1 MYKHLDSRYE
11 IPLRLF
17 LILNLEI
24 IFPLKILIYLI
35 NESTIETFSNLET
48 GSVTIFILFWIFISY
63 LRGRYSRFKIRN
75 SFKNY
80 ILKFRELIIISIILS
95 LTLFCLK
102 IINVDLYLYSKNLPF
117 IFSIF
122 ISLSMLNELLINKI
136 INLILPYKFEK
147 IFFLGSNNDLEQ
159 IKSILRNYEYRNK
172 INFDAIE
179 ANYDLSEIPDK
190 LIISKENELSN
201 ESNLLKHF
209 LKNGVQ
215 IFTKY
220 SWFEYELNCL
230 PVDLLDSEEVF
241 YSKNFFNKK
250 DFEFKIK
257 RVGDILI
264 SSILI
269 IFSSP
274 IILICG
280 ILIWINDRGPIFY
293 KQQREGLFREELN
306 IYKLRTMVVN
316 AEANGP
322 QWAAKNDRR
331 ITLVGNILRKT
342 RIDELPQLISVFK
355 GEMSLIGPRPERP
368 EFNKFLEKEIPYYNL
383 RHIIKPGLSGW
394 AQVNYPYG
402 SSYKD
407 SQNKLSYDLFY
418 ISNYSI
424 FLDLIILFKTMRTVF
439 SAKGAIPK

>member
-1 MYKHLDSRYE
+1 MYKNVNPKYE
-11 IPLRLF
+11 SILRII
-17 LILNLEI
+17 LILILEI
-24 IFPLKILIYLI
+24 ILPFRILIYLI
-35 NESTIETFSNLET
+35 NKENISTLSKIDNYA
-48 GSVTIFILFWIFISY
+48 VIIFIIFWIFISY
-63 LRGRYSRFKIRN
+63 LRGRYSHLKIRN

-80 ILKFRELIIISIILS
+80 ILKFRELIIISTILS

-102 IINVDLYLYSKNLPF
+102 IINVDLYLYSKNLPL

-122 ISLSMLNELLINKI
+122 ISLSMLNELLINKF
-136 INLILPYKFEK
+136 INLILPFKFEK

-159 IKSILRNYEYRNK
+159 IKLILRNYEYNSK
-172 INFDAIE
+172 IKFDAIA

-190 LIISKENELSN
+190 LIISKDNKLSN
-201 ESNLLKHF
+201 KSKLLKHF
-209 LKNGVQ
+209 LNNGVQ

-230 PVDLLDSEEVF
+230 PVDLLESEEIF

-264 SSILI
+264 SSFLI

-274 IILICG
+274 IILLSG
-280 ILIWINDRGPIFY
+280 ILIWLTDRGPIFY

-316 AEANGP
+316 AELNGP
-322 QWAAKNDRR
+322 QWASKNDER
-331 ITLVGNILRKT
+331 ITFIGNILRKT

-355 GEMSLIGPRPERP
+355 GKMSLIGPRPERP
-368 EFNKFLEKEIPYYNL
+368 EFNKFLEKEIPHYNL

-402 SSYKD
+402 SSFKD
-407 SQNKLSYDLFY
+407 SENKLSYDLYY

-424 FLDLIILFKTMRTVF
+424 FLDLLILFKTMRTVF

>member
-1 MYKHLDSRYE
+1 M
-11 IPLRLF
+11 
-17 LILNLEI
+17 
-24 IFPLKILIYLI
+24 
-35 NESTIETFSNLET
+35 
-48 GSVTIFILFWIFISY
+48 ILFF
-63 LRGRYSRFKIRN
+63 
-75 SFKNY
+75 
-80 ILKFRELIIISIILS
+80 
-95 LTLFCLK
+95 LK
-102 IINVDLYLYSKNLPF
+102 IINVDLYLYSKNLPL

-122 ISLSMLNELLINKI
+122 ISVSMLNEFLINKI

-179 ANYDLSEIPDK
+179 ANYDLNEIPDK
-190 LIISKENELSN
+190 LIISKNELSN
-201 ESNLLKHF
+201 ESKLLKHF

-230 PVDLLDSEEVF
+230 PVDLLDSEEIF

-269 IFSSP
+269 FFSSP

-280 ILIWINDRGPIFY
+280 ILIWITDRGPIFY

-306 IYKLRTMVVN
+306 IYKL
-316 AEANGP
+316 E
-322 QWAAKNDRR
+322 QW
-331 ITLVGNILRKT
+331 
-342 RIDELPQLISVFK
+342 
-355 GEMSLIGPRPERP
+355 
-368 EFNKFLEKEIPYYNL
+368 
-383 RHIIKPGLSGW
+383 W
-394 AQVNYPYG
+394 
-402 SSYKD
+402 
-407 SQNKLSYDLFY
+407 
-418 ISNYSI
+418 
-424 FLDLIILFKTMRTVF
+424 
-439 SAKGAIPK
+439 

>member
-1 MYKHLDSRYE
+1 MYKYVDSKYE
-11 IPLRLF
+11 TALRIF
-17 LILNLEI
+17 LILIIEI
-24 IFPLKILIYLI
+24 FVPYNFLTYLI
-35 NESTIETFSNLET
+35 NNNLIESLSKLEIR
-48 GSVTIFILFWIFISY
+48 SVNIFIVFWIFISY
-63 LRGRYSRFKIRN
+63 LRGRYSQIKTRN
-75 SFKNY
+75 SLKDY

-95 LTLFCLK
+95 LTLFFLK
-102 IINVDLYLYSKNLPF
+102 IINIDLYLYSKNLPF

-122 ISLSMLNELLINKI
+122 ITLSMLNEILINKI
-136 INLILPYKFEK
+136 INLIIPYKFEK
-147 IFFLGSNNDLEQ
+147 IFILGTRNDLDQME
-159 IKSILRNYEYRNK
+159 SILNYYNYRNK
-172 INFDAIE
+172 INFEVIQ
-179 ANYDLSEIPDK
+179 ANYDLKEIPDK
-190 LIISKENELSN
+190 LIISNDNELSN
-201 ESNLLKHF
+201 ESKLLKHF

-215 IFTKY
+215 VFTKY

-230 PVDLLDSEEVF
+230 PVDLLDSEEIF

-250 DFEFKIK
+250 DFEFKVK
-257 RVGDILI
+257 RVGDILV
-264 SSILI
+264 SLILMI
-269 IFSSP
+269 LASP
-274 IILICG
+274 IILLCG
-280 ILIWINDRGPIFY
+280 LLIWLNDRGPIFY

-316 AEANGP
+316 AEVNGP

-331 ITLVGNILRKT
+331 ITLIGNILRKT

-368 EFNKFLEKEIPYYNL
+368 AFNVFLAKEIPHYNL

-402 SSYKD
+402 SSYND
-407 SQNKLSYDLFY
+407 SKNKLSYDLFY

-424 FLDLIILFKTMRTVF
+424 FLDLLILFKTMRTVF

>member
-1 MYKHLDSRYE
+1 MYKYLDSKYE
-11 IPLRLF
+11 ILLRLF

-35 NESTIETFSNLET
+35 NEKKIETLSNLET

-63 LRGRYSRFKIRN
+63 LRGRYSRLKIRN

-102 IINVDLYLYSKNLPF
+102 IINVDLYLYSKNLPL

-122 ISLSMLNELLINKI
+122 ISLSMLNEFSINKLV
-136 INLILPYKFEK
+136 NLILPYKFEK
-147 IFFLGSNNDLEQ
+147 IFFLGSKNDLEQ
-159 IKSILRNYEYRNK
+159 IKSILRNYEYINK

-201 ESNLLKHF
+201 ESKLLKHF

-230 PVDLLDSEEVF
+230 PVDLLDSEEIF

-274 IILICG
+274 IILICS
-280 ILIWINDRGPIFY
+280 ILIWITDRGPIFY

-316 AEANGP
+316 AEVNGP

-331 ITLVGNILRKT
+331 ITFVGNILRKT

-424 FLDLIILFKTMRTVF
+424 FLDLLILFKTMRTVF
-439 SAKGAIPK
+439 SAKGAIPQ

>member
-1 MYKHLDSRYE
+1 MYKIVNTKYE
-11 IPLRLF
+11 TLLRLF
-17 LILNLEI
+17 LISSLEI
-24 IFPLKILIYLI
+24 FLPLRILGYLI
-35 NESTIETFSNLET
+35 NEKKIETLSNLEN
-48 GSVTIFILFWIFISY
+48 GSIFIFILFWIFISY
-63 LRGRYSRFKIRN
+63 LRGRYSRLKIRN
-75 SFKNY
+75 TFKNY

-147 IFFLGSNNDLEQ
+147 IFFLGSRNDLEQ
-159 IKSILRNYEYRNK
+159 IKSILSNYEYSSK

-179 ANYDLSEIPDK
+179 ASYDLSEVPDK
-190 LIISKENELSN
+190 LIISKENKLSN
-201 ESNLLKHF
+201 ESKLLKHF

-230 PVDLLDSEEVF
+230 PVDLLDSEEIF

-264 SSILI
+264 SSFLI

-274 IILICG
+274 IILISG
-280 ILIWINDRGPIFY
+280 MLIWLTDRGPIFY
-293 KQQREGLFREELN
+293 RQQREGLFREELN

-316 AEANGP
+316 AELNGP
-322 QWAAKNDRR
+322 QWAAKNDKR
-331 ITLVGNILRKT
+331 ITFIGNILRKT

-368 EFNKFLEKEIPYYNL
+368 EFNKFLEKEIPHYNL

-424 FLDLIILFKTMRTVF
+424 FLDLLILFKTMRTVF

>member
-1 MYKHLDSRYE
+1 MFRYVDYKYE
-11 IPLRLF
+11 TALRLF
-17 LILNLEI
+17 LILALEI
-24 IFPLKILIYLI
+24 ILPLKILIHLI
-35 NESTIETFSNLET
+35 NIKKIETFSNLET
-48 GSVTIFILFWIFISY
+48 GSIIIFIIFWIFISY
-63 LRGRYSRFKIRN
+63 LRGRYSHIKIRN

-95 LTLFCLK
+95 LTLFSLK
-102 IINVDLYLYSKNLPF
+102 IINVDLYLYSKNLPL

-122 ISLSMLNELLINKI
+122 ISLSMLNELLINRI
-136 INLILPYKFEK
+136 FFLIVPNKFEK

-172 INFDAIE
+172 VNFEAIE
-179 ANYDLSEIPDK
+179 ANYDLREVPDK

-201 ESNLLKHF
+201 ESKLLKHF

-230 PVDLLDSEEVF
+230 PVDLLDSEEIF
-241 YSKNFFNKK
+241 YSKNFFRKK

-264 SSILI
+264 SFILI
-269 IFSSP
+269 ILSSP
-274 IILICG
+274 IVLICG
-280 ILIWINDRGPIFY
+280 ILVWITDRGPIFY

-306 IYKLRTMVVN
+306 VYKLRTMVVN
-316 AEANGP
+316 AEVNGP

-331 ITLVGNILRKT
+331 ITFFGNILRKT

-368 EFNKFLEKEIPYYNL
+368 EFNKFLEKEIPHYNL

-424 FLDLIILFKTMRTVF
+424 FLDLLILFKTMRTVF